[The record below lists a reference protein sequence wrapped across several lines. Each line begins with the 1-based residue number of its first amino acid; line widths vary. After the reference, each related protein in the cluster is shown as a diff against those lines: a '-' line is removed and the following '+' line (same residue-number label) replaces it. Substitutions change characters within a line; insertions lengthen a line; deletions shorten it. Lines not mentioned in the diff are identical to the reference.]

1 MSITTVDY
9 LQFETTT
16 CVLSICVVVYKQQS
30 HLHSEMITLGQAV
43 KSEKLVK
50 VYHSKETVEA
60 LKGVNIGVDKGELF
74 TLLGPN
80 GAGKTTFLRIIS
92 TQLMPT
98 EGDAEVL
105 GHSVVDEPE
114 EVRKHISV
122 VPQDVA
128 TYNNFT
134 PWEYAYYFAR
144 LRGMSVSDA
153 KQTSEKALKA
163 VDLWELKNR
172 MCQTLS
178 GGERRRAIIA
188 SALSSNADVLML
200 DEPTSGLDAVAR
212 RGVWS
217 TLRDMVKEG
226 KTILLTTHMM
236 EEAEMVSDRLAI
248 INRGNVIA
256 TGRLDE
262 IKALIQEKY
271 RVVVEGQFEK
281 LSDYGEVAKLGDR
294 NIVYVK
300 TQNEALELL
309 KTTLKMN
316 LRAEASPIT
325 LEDVFV
331 KLVGGINNHENH

>member
-1 MSITTVDY
+1 LNAD
-9 LQFETTT
+9 
-16 CVLSICVVVYKQQS
+16 
-30 HLHSEMITLGQAV
+30 AV
-43 KSEKLVK
+43 KSIDLVK
-50 VYHSKETVEA
+50 VYKSKEKIEA
-60 LKGVNIGVDKGELF
+60 LKGVNITVGKGELF

-92 TQLMPT
+92 TQLMPSG
-98 EGDAEVL
+98 GDAEILGYSVL
-105 GHSVVDEPE
+105 SEPE
-114 EVRKHISV
+114 EVRKHIAV

-144 LRGMSVSDA
+144 LRGMAASEA
-153 KQTSEKALKA
+153 KQTAERALKA
-163 VDLWELKNR
+163 VDMWQLKNR

-178 GGERRRAIIA
+178 GGEKRRAIIA
-188 SALSSNADVLML
+188 SALSSNVDVLML

-217 TLRDMVKEG
+217 ALRDMVKEG

-236 EEAEMVSDRLAI
+236 EEAEIVSDRLAI
-248 INRGNVIA
+248 LNKGAVI
-256 TGRLDE
+256 TNGRPDE
-262 IKALIQEKY
+262 IKALTKEKY
-271 RVVVEGQFEK
+271 RVVVEGNFER
-281 LSDYGEVAKLGDR
+281 LSEFGEVAKLGDR

-300 TQNEALELL
+300 TQNEAIELL

-316 LRAEASPIT
+316 LRAEASPVT

-331 KLVGGINNHENH
+331 KLIGGINNNENH

>member
-1 MSITTVDY
+1 
-9 LQFETTT
+9 
-16 CVLSICVVVYKQQS
+16 
-30 HLHSEMITLGQAV
+30 LGVEAV
-43 KSEKLVK
+43 KSVDLVK

-60 LKGVNIGVDKGELF
+60 LKGVNISVGKGELF

-92 TQLMPT
+92 TQLLPSS
-98 EGDAEVL
+98 GDAEVL
-105 GHSVVDEPE
+105 GYSVLKEPE
-114 EVRKHISV
+114 EVRKHIAV
-122 VPQDVA
+122 VPQDAA

-144 LRGMSVSDA
+144 LRGMSPSEA
-153 KQTSEKALKA
+153 KLAGEKALKA

-178 GGERRRAIIA
+178 GGEKRRAIIA
-188 SALSSNADVLML
+188 SALSSDADVLML

-236 EEAEMVSDRLAI
+236 EEAEIVSDRLAI
-248 INRGNVIA
+248 INKGSVIA
-256 TGRLDE
+256 AGRLDE
-262 IKALIQEKY
+262 IKASTQEKY

-300 TQNEALELL
+300 TQDKALELL
-309 KTTLKMN
+309 KVTLKMN
-316 LRAEASPIT
+316 LRAEASPVT

-331 KLVGGINNHENH
+331 KLVGGINNNENH

>member
-1 MSITTVDY
+1 MALD
-9 LQFETTT
+9 
-16 CVLSICVVVYKQQS
+16 
-30 HLHSEMITLGQAV
+30 QAV
-43 KSEKLVK
+43 KSSELVK

-60 LKGVNIGVDKGELF
+60 LKSVNISVDKGELF

-80 GAGKTTFLRIIS
+80 GAGKTTFLRVIS
-92 TQLMPT
+92 TQLLPT
-98 EGDAEVL
+98 KGDAFVL
-105 GHSVVDEPE
+105 GHSVTDEPE
-114 EVRKHISV
+114 EVRAHISV

-134 PWEYAYYFAR
+134 PWEYGYYFAR
-144 LRGMSVSDA
+144 LRGMG
-153 KQTSEKALKA
+153 KAQSKEAAERALRA
-163 VDLWELKNR
+163 VDLWELRNR

-188 SALSSNADVLML
+188 SCLSSDADVLML

-236 EEAEMVSDRLAI
+236 EEAEMVSDRLSI
-248 INRGNVIA
+248 VDKGSVVA
-256 TGRLDE
+256 TGRLEE
-262 IKALIQEKY
+262 IKALMPQKY
-271 RVVVEGQFEK
+271 RVVVEGKFEK
-281 LSDYGEVAKLGDR
+281 LADYGEVVKLGDR

-300 TQNEALELL
+300 TQDEALEVL
-309 KTTLKMN
+309 KLALKKG
-316 LRAEASPIT
+316 LRAETSPVT

-331 KLVGGINNHENH
+331 ELVGGFNNHETQ

>member
-1 MSITTVDY
+1 LD
-9 LQFETTT
+9 
-16 CVLSICVVVYKQQS
+16 
-30 HLHSEMITLGQAV
+30 QAV
-43 KSEKLVK
+43 KSNKLVK
-50 VYHSKETVEA
+50 TYHSKDVVEA
-60 LKGVNIGVDKGELF
+60 LKGVNISIDKGELY

-98 EGDAEVL
+98 GGDAEVF
-105 GHSVVDEPE
+105 GYSVVNEAE
-114 EVRKHISV
+114 EVRNHISV

-144 LRGMSVSDA
+144 LRGMPKPIA
-153 KQTSEKALKA
+153 KQTAEKALNS

-178 GGERRRAIIA
+178 GGERKRAIIA
-188 SALSSNADVLML
+188 SALSSDADLLML
-200 DEPTSGLDAVAR
+200 DEPTSGLDALAR
-212 RGVWS
+212 RNVWAA
-217 TLRDMVKEG
+217 LRDMVKEG

-236 EEAEMVSDRLAI
+236 EEAEMVSDKLAI
-248 INRGNVIA
+248 INKGEVTAN
-256 TGRLDE
+256 GRLDE

-271 RVVVEGQFEK
+271 RVVVEGKFEK

-309 KTTLKMN
+309 RTTLKMN
-316 LRAEASPIT
+316 LRAEASPVT

-331 KLVGGINNHENH
+331 KLIGGINNGNH

>member
-1 MSITTVDY
+1 
-9 LQFETTT
+9 
-16 CVLSICVVVYKQQS
+16 
-30 HLHSEMITLGQAV
+30 MITLGEAV
-43 KSEKLVK
+43 KSFELVK
-50 VYHSKETVEA
+50 VYHSKEKVEA
-60 LKGVNIGVDKGELF
+60 LKGVNISVDKGELF

-92 TQLMPT
+92 TQLMPSG
-98 EGDAEVL
+98 GDAEVL
-105 GHSVVDEPE
+105 GHSVLKEPE
-114 EVRKHISV
+114 EVRKHITV

-134 PWEYAYYFAR
+134 PWEYGYYFAR
-144 LRGMSVSDA
+144 LRGMSVSEA
-153 KQTSEKALKA
+153 KQASEKALKA

-217 TLRDMVKEG
+217 TLRDMVEEG

-248 INRGNVIA
+248 INKGDVIA

-271 RVVVEGQFEK
+271 RVVVEGKFER

-300 TQNEALELL
+300 TQDEALELL
-309 KTTLKMN
+309 KNTLKMN
-316 LRAEASPIT
+316 VRAEASPVT

-331 KLVGGINNHENH
+331 KLVGGINNHEPH

>member
-1 MSITTVDY
+1 MD
-9 LQFETTT
+9 
-16 CVLSICVVVYKQQS
+16 
-30 HLHSEMITLGQAV
+30 QAV
-43 KSEKLVK
+43 KSNELAK
-50 VYHSKETVEA
+50 VYHSKDAVEA
-60 LKGVNIGVDKGELF
+60 LKGVNISIDKGELY

-92 TQLMPT
+92 TQLLPT
-98 EGDAEVL
+98 GGDAEVF
-105 GHSVVDEPE
+105 GYSVVNEAE
-114 EVRKHISV
+114 EVRNHISV

-144 LRGMSVSDA
+144 LRGMSKPTA
-153 KQTSEKALKA
+153 KLIAEKAIKS
-163 VDLWELKNR
+163 VDLWEPRNR

-188 SALSSNADVLML
+188 SALSSDADLLML
-200 DEPTSGLDAVAR
+200 DEPTSGLDALAR
-212 RGVWS
+212 RNVWAAF
-217 TLRDMVKEG
+217 RDMVKEG

-248 INRGNVIA
+248 VDKGTVIA
-256 TGRLDE
+256 NGRLDE
-262 IKALIQEKY
+262 IKSLVREKY
-271 RVVVEGQFEK
+271 RVVVEGKFEK

-300 TQNEALELL
+300 TQEEAIELL
-309 KTTLKMN
+309 KATLKMH
-316 LRAEASPIT
+316 LRAEASPVT

-331 KLVGGINNHENH
+331 KLIGGINNGNNQNH

>member
-1 MSITTVDY
+1 MQT
-9 LQFETTT
+9 
-16 CVLSICVVVYKQQS
+16 
-30 HLHSEMITLGQAV
+30 SE
-43 KSEKLVK
+43 
-50 VYHSKETVEA
+50 
-60 LKGVNIGVDKGELF
+60 
-74 TLLGPN
+74 
-80 GAGKTTFLRIIS
+80 
-92 TQLMPT
+92 
-98 EGDAEVL
+98 
-105 GHSVVDEPE
+105 
-114 EVRKHISV
+114 
-122 VPQDVA
+122 
-128 TYNNFT
+128 
-134 PWEYAYYFAR
+134 AR
-144 LRGMSVSDA
+144 L
-153 KQTSEKALKA
+153 TSEKALKA

-178 GGERRRAIIA
+178 GGEKRRAIIA

-217 TLRDMVKEG
+217 ALRDMVEEG

-248 INRGNVIA
+248 VNKGNVIA

-262 IKALIQEKY
+262 IKALTREKY
-271 RVVVEGQFEK
+271 RVVIEGKFDK

-300 TQNEALELL
+300 TQSEALELL

-316 LRAEASPIT
+316 LRAEASPVT

-331 KLVGGINNHENH
+331 KLVGGLNNHENH